1 MMQKT
6 TPTGLMDSFSQ
17 LTKHLDTKDASTL
30 NSNATITP
38 PLEWLGMPIDL
49 RETRRVAQKNVD
61 YVLSP
66 IIPAG
71 RATLVTGVG
80 ASSKSM
86 LLKQMAIAVAIG
98 RDFLGLSVPTP
109 GKAVLILAEDTSE
122 DAHRSLDAIFQGMNL
137 TDDEIT
143 LAQKRLHVFAA
154 AGMDCV
160 IVNENDASER
170 LEKLLAFVSSLG
182 DVRLIGLDPAIALSR
197 GRELDEMAQ
206 RDLANAVERIAITS
220 RAAVLVISHAAKSIQ
235 SRQEITSHSSRGSG
249 AITDAFRLEILMR
262 VMTEREA
269 RDFRI
274 PEEFR
279 FRYVRMQVTKA
290 NSLSYEE
297 MQPRWIER
305 GSGGVLTLA
314 NLAPPVPTAWVRK
327 RRGLEL
333 FFNTDTCTGEVC
345 PTTLSKAEWK
355 KRAASAAL
363 LTGVSTS
370 AKDMSATRL
379 FAAIQ
384 DCNWIYEA
392 EGKWTVTAE
401 GLNELLD

>member
-122 DAHRSLDAIFQGMNL
+122 DAHRSLDVEWHPKLSHFEENLHPNLSHPNRLSCLIFEQGWARSDQRGNF
-137 TDDEIT
+137 EQIT
-143 LAQKRLHVFAA
+143 QT
-154 AGMDCV
+154 C
-160 IVNENDASER
+160 
-170 LEKLLAFVSSLG
+170 
-182 DVRLIGLDPAIALSR
+182 P
-197 GRELDEMAQ
+197 
-206 RDLANAVERIAITS
+206 
-220 RAAVLVISHAAKSIQ
+220 
-235 SRQEITSHSSRGSG
+235 SRQ
-249 AITDAFRLEILMR
+249 
-262 VMTEREA
+262 
-269 RDFRI
+269 
-274 PEEFR
+274 
-279 FRYVRMQVTKA
+279 
-290 NSLSYEE
+290 
-297 MQPRWIER
+297 
-305 GSGGVLTLA
+305 
-314 NLAPPVPTAWVRK
+314 
-327 RRGLEL
+327 GLH
-333 FFNTDTCTGEVC
+333 
-345 PTTLSKAEWK
+345 P
-355 KRAASAAL
+355 AS
-363 LTGVSTS
+363 
-370 AKDMSATRL
+370 
-379 FAAIQ
+379 
-384 DCNWIYEA
+384 
-392 EGKWTVTAE
+392 
-401 GLNELLD
+401 